1 MQNIIKF
8 KKMNKENQVQNH
20 PFSMLIFGRI
30 EIGIWMN
37 IKLRDFVAVKDQ
49 LYGKMVLLIQVSG
62 FKVLGMV
69 NKLNKLRLA
78 INVRR

>member
-1 MQNIIKF
+1 
-8 KKMNKENQVQNH
+8 MNKEKQVQNH

-49 LYGKMVLLIQVSG
+49 LYGKMVLVIQVSG

-69 NKLNKLRLA
+69 KVIKNKFKYKSIREDYVIFQNR
-78 INVRR
+78 N